1 MSRFREE
8 MRIIPATAKCIA
20 ALGGLAIGIAIG
32 ALAYFPHQGEQPL
45 PLAAKI
51 LLPLMA
57 VTVFTSVILLIG
69 YIHADAKRRGMRY
82 VMWTLLAIF
91 IPDAIGIILYFILR
105 DPMPA
110 TCPACAAPVLAKFT
124 FCPSCGTAARP
135 TCPMWKG
142 GRTWVVQL
150 RLLWWQ
156 APPAAS
162 AECLMLQQRP

>member
-1 MSRFREE
+1 MSRFRDEL
-8 MRIIPATAKCIA
+8 RIIPATAKWIA
-20 ALGGLAIGIAIG
+20 ALVGLAIGTAIG
-32 ALAYFPHQGEQPL
+32 ALAICPHQGEQPL
-45 PLAAKI
+45 PFAAKI

-57 VTVFTSVILLIG
+57 FMVSVSIILLIG

-105 DPMPA
+105 DAMPV

-135 TCPMWKG
+135 TCPMCGKAVEHGWSNCAYCG
-142 GRTWVVQL
+142 GRLPLPQP
-150 RLLWWQ
+150 Q
-156 APPAAS
+156 KKD
-162 AECLMLQQRP
+162 